1 MAETEVKS
9 INGRTLVDVTAR
21 AKIDEIKNAAPGL
34 VFDTVADME
43 AYIAGNAG
51 TLKVGQDLFIRAAD
65 VPDYWWDGTDAV
77 PVETELGEVKEQLNE
92 LSEAI
97 SEQGK
102 EIPKVFPWAIAE
114 LPFDETTVSDY
125 VVNTT
130 GQNPGGFVTNPVG
143 FEDGKPYFQYHA
155 GAKSFTW
162 TNPNPQ
168 KGAVTITAKG
178 IDQYYSNSGSAR
190 LRTYYDDGTEGDSL
204 YIVVNHESRTVT
216 WTSDPE
222 KTLAKITGNYDLE
235 GYVLLDMDVMSIVA
249 DYPAPTGTVK
259 SVNGNLP
266 DENGNV
272 EIDIPESGGSGGT
285 DIALGISGATVGQIA
300 RITAVDDT
308 GMPTA
313 WDAVDLPDGGGS
325 GSEEWELLHSGT
337 TDVNVAGFEF
347 DEVSKYSK
355 FLFLGTWVNGVISA
369 GLEIRINGACVLRSG
384 TYFVHKSQE
393 KNVSAEII
401 LMPQKRFSM
410 KATSQQVNNT
420 QYNID
425 KLCDSSIYNIPETVA
440 ETVEK
445 IGFFAIGTTE
455 VPEPVP
461 VGATYALYVRE

>member
-9 INGRTLVDVTAR
+9 INGRPVADVTAR
-21 AKIDEIKNAAPGL
+21 AKIEEIKNAAPGL

-43 AYIAGNAG
+43 AYIAENAG
-51 TLKVGQDLFIRAAD
+51 TLKVGQDLFIRAED
-65 VPDYWWDGTDAV
+65 VPDYWWDGTAAV
-77 PVETELGEVKEQLNE
+77 PVETELGEVKKEIGE
-92 LSEAI
+92 LSKTI
-97 SEQGK
+97 VEQGK
-102 EIPKVFPWAIAE
+102 TIPKVFQWANAE

-130 GQNPGGFVTNPVG
+130 GQNPGGFVVNPVG
-143 FEDGKPYFQYHA
+143 FEDGKPYFQYYA
-155 GAKSFTW
+155 GAKNFTW
-162 TNPNPQ
+162 ANPNPQ
-168 KGAVTITAKG
+168 KGAVTVTVKG
-178 IDQYYSNSGSAR
+178 IAQYGGTGGTR
-190 LRTYYDDGTEGDSL
+190 LLTFYDDGTQGESL
-204 YIVVNHESRTVT
+204 YIVVNHESRTVK
-216 WTSDPE
+216 WTSDPN
-222 KTLAKITGNYDLE
+222 KTLVKITGNYDLE
-235 GYVLLDMDVMSIVA
+235 GYVLLDMDVLSIVA

-272 EIDIPESGGSGGT
+272 EIDIPEGGGSGGSDVT
-285 DIALGISGATVGQIA
+285 LGISGATVGQIA

-401 LMPQKRFSM
+401 LMPQKRYAIRAM
-410 KATSQQVNNT
+410 AQQVNST
-420 QYNID
+420 QFNID

-445 IGFFAIGTTE
+445 IGFFAIGTNE

-461 VGATYALYVRE
+461 AGATYALYVRK